1 MEATSMAK
9 GHYKLIYEYEEKKNI
24 PLEERS
30 VEYIKKY
37 DNYLP
42 VMGVDIEVIKERY
55 ALAVKELSEDKKR
68 IKGIYKVTLSN
79 NIQDSST
86 FAPDNFQ
93 KMLDS
98 FYIDKYKK
106 KELYLKIE
114 TEEYL
119 LLVIREGM
127 EYPECIDNTEV
138 LSNRIL
144 AKYQRDWFLEYIKRD
159 KEKIALEAKNI
170 AMKAESSLSPKQSGV
185 NYTREIKKAL
195 ENRNMITDRK
205 MERYD
210 FREVSLNGVVFINC
224 YLKGANFA
232 HVNLTKTV
240 FINCNL
246 DEAVFYGAEM
256 NGAVV
261 IEGES
266 FELKEKLSKEVFI

>member
-1 MEATSMAK
+1 MEAESMAK
-9 GHYKLIYEYEEKKNI
+9 SHYKLIYEYEEKKKI

-30 VEYIKKY
+30 VEYIEKY

-42 VMGVDIEVIKERY
+42 VMGIDIEKIKARY

-79 NIQDSST
+79 NIKDSAT

-98 FYIDKYKK
+98 FYGDKYKK

-119 LLVIREGM
+119 LLAIREGM
-127 EYPECIDNTEV
+127 EYPECVDNDEV
-138 LSNRIL
+138 LSNSIL

-170 AMKAESSLSPKQSGV
+170 AMKAESSLSPKQPGV

-195 ENRNMITDRK
+195 ENRNVITDKR

-232 HVNLTKTV
+232 HVNLTGTV

-246 DEAVFYGAEM
+246 DEAVFYGVEM
-256 NGAVV
+256 NGAIV

>member
-42 VMGVDIEVIKERY
+42 VMGVDIEIIKERY
-55 ALAVKELSEDKKR
+55 ALAVKESSEDKKR
-68 IKGIYKVTLSN
+68 IKGLYKVTLSN

-98 FYIDKYKK
+98 FYIDKHKK

-114 TEEYL
+114 SKEYL

-127 EYPECIDNTEV
+127 EYPECADNDEV

-159 KEKIALEAKNI
+159 KERIALEAKDI
-170 AMKAESSLSPKQSGV
+170 VMKAESSLSPKQPGV

-246 DEAVFYGAEM
+246 DEAVFYGSEM

>member
-159 KEKIALEAKNI
+159 KEKIALEAKDI
-170 AMKAESSLSPKQSGV
+170 VMKAESSLSPKQPGV
-185 NYTREIKKAL
+185 NYTKEIKKAL